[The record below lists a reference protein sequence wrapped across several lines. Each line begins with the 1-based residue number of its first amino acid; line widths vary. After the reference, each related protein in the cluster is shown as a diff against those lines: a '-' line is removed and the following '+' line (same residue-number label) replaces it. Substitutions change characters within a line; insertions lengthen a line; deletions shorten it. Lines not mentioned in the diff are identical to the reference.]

1 MSDWSAG
8 PQRGRRPQGRGNYD
22 YYRQSRGAPP
32 PGRGPQRPQS
42 PNRPDDRRRQQD
54 PRRQQDGRRPGDRG
68 PGGQRPPAG
77 RKRKQKHW
85 GRRIGIAVAVV
96 VLLLGGLV
104 FYFDSMLQRVPA
116 LAANSQNADTPG
128 ANWLLVGSDS
138 RQGMDEAQ
146 KDELGTGDASGK
158 RTDTMVLVH
167 VPAGGGQPS
176 MVSFP
181 RDSSVQVPG
190 HGREKIN
197 AAYTQGGSE
206 LLSQTVEQNTG
217 VHIDHYAEVGLGG
230 FSNLVDS
237 VGGVNVCVDQPMHD
251 EAAGVNL
258 EPGCQDMDGP
268 TALGFVRDRH
278 DVKGGDLG
286 RAANQRKVLGALVDQ
301 ATSPATL
308 LNPFRLFP
316 LASNATETFTVN
328 ESDHVWHLGS
338 LAMAMGDIS
347 GGEGVQTGVP
357 FGSFAR
363 DDNGQ
368 SVIQWDR
375 QDASRMFDA
384 IARDEP
390 IPPDLLP

>member
-8 PQRGRRPQGRGNYD
+8 PQRGRRPQGRGGYD

-32 PGRGPQRPQS
+32 QGRGPQRPGP
-42 PNRPDDRRRQQD
+42 PNRPDDRRR
-54 PRRQQDGRRPGDRG
+54 PPDGRRPGNQR
-68 PGGQRPPAG
+68 PGDQRRPPAG
-77 RKRKQKHW
+77 NKKKHW
-85 GRRIGIAVAVV
+85 GRLIGIAVAVV

-116 LAANSQNADTPG
+116 LAASSQNADTPG

-138 RQGMDEAQ
+138 RDGLDEGQ
-146 KDELGTGDASGK
+146 KDELSTGESSGQ

-167 VPAGGGQPS
+167 VPAGGGQPA
-176 MVSFP
+176 MISFP
-181 RDSSVQVPG
+181 RDSAVSVPG
-190 HGREKIN
+190 HGTEKIN

-230 FSNLVDS
+230 FSSLVDS

-301 ATSPATL
+301 AMSPATL

-328 ESDHVWHLGS
+328 NSDHVWHLAS
-338 LAMAMGDIS
+338 LAMAMGDVS
-347 GGEGVQTGVP
+347 SGEGVTTGVP
-357 FGSFAR
+357 FGSFGR

-368 SVIQWDR
+368 SVIKWDK